1 MKSTLVECAWAASRT
16 KNTYLGEKYRKL
28 VPRLGKKKALLAI
41 GHKILESIY
50 HILQK
55 KEPYKE
61 LGKDYLI
68 KLGQQK
74 KLKYYQKQVE
84 ELGYEC
90 IVVETQQKVASV

>member
-1 MKSTLVECAWAASRT
+1 VECAWAASHT

-41 GHKILESIY
+41 AHKQLLSIY
-50 HILQK
+50 HILNK

-61 LGKDYLI
+61 LGKDYLN

-74 KLKYYQKQVE
+74 KLRYYQKQME
-84 ELGYEC
+84 DLGYS
-90 IVVETQQKVASV
+90 VVILKREDQLVSL